1 MSQHILI
8 KGTYRNNKTNLIGVL
23 SPKNNTGFTVED
35 YQELNNKFNT
45 YILPKIDKFKK
56 IELIIYIEGK
66 QVYNGN
72 LISLNNIEN
81 IYKMSVRQLLGE
93 IEQGRH
99 PHYKYWYNIHKNL
112 NYYN

>member
-1 MSQHILI
+1 MSQYIAI

-23 SPKNNTGFTVED
+23 NPKNNTGFTVED

-56 IELIIYIEGK
+56 IELIINIEGK
-66 QVYNGN
+66 QVYRGN

-81 IYKMSVRQLLGE
+81 IYKMSVRQLIE
-93 IEQGRH
+93 EVEQGKH
-99 PHYKYWYNIHKNL
+99 TQYKYWYNIHKDL

>member
-1 MSQHILI
+1 MSQHIAI
-8 KGTYRNNKTNLIGVL
+8 KGTYRNNKTNLIGIL
-23 SPKNNTGFTVED
+23 NPKNNIGFTVED

-66 QVYNGN
+66 QVYQGN
-72 LISLNNIEN
+72 LISLNNIEK
-81 IYKMSVRQLLGE
+81 IYKMSVRQLIEE
-93 IEQGRH
+93 IEQGKH
-99 PHYKYWYNIHKNL
+99 PYYKYWYNIHKEL

>member
-1 MSQHILI
+1 MSQHIAI
-8 KGTYRNNKTNLIGVL
+8 KGTYKNNKTNLIGIL
-23 SPKNNTGFTVED
+23 NPKNNVGFTVED

-56 IELIIYIEGK
+56 IELIIDIEGK
-66 QVYNGN
+66 QVYKGN

-81 IYKMSVRQLLGE
+81 IYKMSVRQLIE
-93 IEQGRH
+93 EVEQGRH
-99 PHYKYWYNIHKNL
+99 PYYKYWYNIHKEL

>member
-1 MSQHILI
+1 MSQHITI
-8 KGTYRNNKTNLIGVL
+8 KGTYRNNKTYSIGIVNT
-23 SPKNNTGFTVED
+23 KNNAGFTVED

-56 IELIIYIEGK
+56 IELIIYIQGK

-72 LISLNNIEN
+72 LISLNNIEK
-81 IYKMSVRQLLGE
+81 IYKMSVRQLLEE
-93 IEQGRH
+93 IEQGNH
-99 PHYKYWYNIHKNL
+99 PHYVYWYNIHKDL

>member
-1 MSQHILI
+1 MSQHIAI

-23 SPKNNTGFTVED
+23 NPKNNTGFTVED
-35 YQELNNKFNT
+35 YQKLNNKFNT

-72 LISLNNIEN
+72 LISLNNIEK
-81 IYKMSVRQLLGE
+81 IYKMTVRQLLEG

-99 PHYKYWYNIHKNL
+99 PYYKYWYNIHKEL